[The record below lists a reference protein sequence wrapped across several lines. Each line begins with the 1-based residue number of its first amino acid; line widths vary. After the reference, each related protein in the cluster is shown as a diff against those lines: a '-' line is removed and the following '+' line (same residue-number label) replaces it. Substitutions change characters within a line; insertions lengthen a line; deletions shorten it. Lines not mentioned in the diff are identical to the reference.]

1 MAAHLSFFV
10 PSLVV
15 AEAQAHKTYE
25 AFQPRLVEEG
35 YKMQAVSRYFLH

>member
-1 MAAHLSFFV
+1 MAARLLFFV
-10 PSLVV
+10 PSPAV
-15 AEAQAHKTYE
+15 AEARAHKTFE